1 MIRFL
6 KKRITDTSSTQPKPQ
21 PAGRNEIIIHEQDT
35 ICLST
40 MVLSDSRKGNF
51 FIQGDAIVEKNSFIT
66 GTIVS
71 ANAIIG
77 GRVDGEIICTG
88 EVVLAASSIVEGN
101 VKASTVVISPQAI
114 FNGDL
119 VISGQTS
126 GTAESRLS
134 EKINLAQQLLNKGYV
149 PEVEILKEPD
159 PPQNEI
165 TTSFKKTE
173 KKNKPSQKGD
183 ENASPSS
190 DTISSWW

>member
-119 VISGQTS
+119 VVSGQTS
-126 GTAESRLS
+126 TTAESRLS

-165 TTSFKKTE
+165 TTFTKKTE
-173 KKNKPSQKGD
+173 KKNKHSQKGD
-183 ENASPSS
+183 ENASPSG